1 MKDRK
6 IQNFLF
12 SDIGNRFGYL
22 LAGLSFLYVLFSLVV
37 YAVPSL
43 QEWQGLAFAPI
54 RQLAMVTP
62 PFADLA
68 MLTHSARCDGS
79 LSDLFGGRVN
89 CDPYGRL
96 FTYPPMAL
104 WMFRFLGLSSASL
117 GWVGV
122 VLGAAVALLTG
133 GFFFTLIPSAA
144 VAGILLA
151 LTYLSLPFQLALER
165 ANNDLILFLLL
176 ALLALA
182 LSSQRPRLAVA
193 AAPLA
198 FLAVA
203 TKVLP
208 LFGLIATQLLPAAV
222 RSQAQLPVRNL
233 RWGLLGGVAGL
244 SLVLPWLGL
253 ILRNSPAP
261 PGGILSH
268 GLMAHQVCYDWMVH
282 FNLSGAQSR
291 VLAFGCLGIKLL
303 FILMGFVGAW
313 RQEMRHRLH
322 SFLASQASRLDG
334 RLIAV
339 TISLFSGTWVGTY
352 LFTRSYDYKFI
363 FLLPVLGLTGAL
375 LSSGATGAGQHAWI
389 TLVLIPILAAWFSP
403 YLAIS
408 FSQPMG
414 ISLELVN
421 DFVLIP
427 VLAGAILAT
436 LIGFRSALR
445 AIP

>member
-1 MKDRK
+1 
-6 IQNFLF
+6 
-12 SDIGNRFGYL
+12 
-22 LAGLSFLYVLFSLVV
+22 
-37 YAVPSL
+37 
-43 QEWQGLAFAPI
+43 
-54 RQLAMVTP
+54 MVTP

-68 MLTHSARCDGS
+68 MLTHSSRCVGS
-79 LSDLFGGRVN
+79 LSDLFDGRVN

-104 WMFRFLGLSSASL
+104 WMFSALGLSSASL
-117 GWVGV
+117 GWVGIA
-122 VLGAAVALLTG
+122 LGAAVALLTG
-133 GFFFTLIPSAA
+133 TFFFTLIPSAA

-165 ANNDLILFLLL
+165 ANNDLIVFLLL

-198 FLAVA
+198 FLSVA
-203 TKVLP
+203 TKILP
-208 LFGLIATQLLPAAV
+208 LFGLIATQWLPAGL
-222 RSQAQLPVRNL
+222 RSKAQLPVRNL

-244 SLVLPWLGL
+244 SLVLPWLGP

-261 PGGILSH
+261 SGGILSH
-268 GLMAHQVCYDWMVH
+268 GLMDNQVYLDKLV
-282 FNLSGAQSR
+282 NLSGAHSR
-291 VLAFGCLGIKLL
+291 VLLFGCLGIKLL
-303 FILMGFVGAW
+303 FLLMGFVGAW

-322 SFLASQASRLDG
+322 SFLASQANRLDG

-339 TISLFSGTWVGTY
+339 TISLFSGTWVGSY
-352 LFTRSYDYKFI
+352 LFTKSYDYKFI
-363 FLLPVLGLTGAL
+363 FLVPILGLTGAL
-375 LSSGATGAGQHAWI
+375 LSRGATGAGQRAWI
-389 TLVLIPILAAWFSP
+389 SLILVPILAAWFIP

-408 FSQPMG
+408 FGKSMG
-414 ISLELVN
+414 VSLELVN

-427 VLAGAILAT
+427 VLAGAVLAT
-436 LIGFRSALR
+436 LIGLRSALR